1 MFGDI
6 QQFVSLKW
14 GVHRHNSFG
23 GTVFNFPAGP
33 VDRSVGVDSN
43 NNGEYRKGKNAYD
56 GTCQPFV
63 MPLAEYQNDPKKGL
77 HFDLAKAGN
86 CDAWPESE

>member
-23 GTVFNFPAGP
+23 GTVFNFPANP
-33 VDRSVGVDSN
+33 VVRSV
-43 NNGEYRKGKNAYD
+43 
-56 GTCQPFV
+56 C
-63 MPLAEYQNDPKKGL
+63 AEAR
-77 HFDLAKAGN
+77 AKLVPAF
-86 CDAWPESE
+86 PV